1 MSYILDA
8 LKRAD
13 AERERGTVPGVHA
26 QPMPLPSLATERP
39 RRTWLIGG
47 AVAVAALLLAV
58 WVGRISTPGAPEP
71 AAAVSAVVTPRPAV
85 VAAAPAS
92 STEAVPSPGLTVTQP
107 SAAATKPP
115 IVRPTTPALASPAP
129 PAPAP
134 ATALRSAAP
143 ELAAAPVPPLALRVT
158 PALRVPAQ
166 ATPPTTGAST
176 PAIDK
181 RLYAISELPENIR
194 SQLPAL
200 AVTGSTYS
208 ESAALRTLIING
220 KVFQERDSLGP
231 DLRLEQ
237 IGPKAAVLNFRGYRY
252 QLGY

>member
-13 AERERGTVPGVHA
+13 AERERGTVPGIHA

-39 RRTWLIGG
+39 RRSWLIGG
-47 AVAVAALLLAV
+47 VAAMAALLLAV
-58 WVGRISTPGAPEP
+58 WVGRMSTPSAPEP
-71 AAAVSAVVTPRPAV
+71 AAAVSAVVAARPAV
-85 VAAAPAS
+85 VAAAPTPTPPA
-92 STEAVPSPGLTVTQP
+92 EAAPAPMT
-107 SAAATKPP
+107 AAKPTP
-115 IVRPTTPALASPAP
+115 DTAPTTPPTTPPTTAPLPAEPPVVRPTVP
-129 PAPAP
+129 PVA
-134 ATALRSAAP
+134 
-143 ELAAAPVPPLALRVT
+143 PLALRVT
-158 PALRVPAQ
+158 PTLRVPAQ
-166 ATPPTTGAST
+166 ATPPAPGASSAST

-194 SQLPAL
+194 SQLPPL

-208 ESAALRTLIING
+208 ESAPLRTLIING

-231 DLRLEQ
+231 DLQLEQ

-252 QLGY
+252 QLAY

>member
-13 AERERGTVPGVHA
+13 AERERGTVPGIHA

-39 RRTWLIGG
+39 RRNWLIGG
-47 AVAVAALLLAV
+47 LAAVAALLLAV
-58 WVGRISTPGAPEP
+58 WVGRMSTPGAPEP
-71 AAAVSAVVTPRPAV
+71 ATTVSAVVAARPALGV
-85 VAAAPAS
+85 AAPAPAPPA
-92 STEAVPSPGLTVTQP
+92 EAPPAAVT
-107 SAAATKPP
+107 AAKPTP
-115 IVRPTTPALASPAP
+115 DTAPTTPPTTPATTAPLPAEPPVVRPTVPPVAP
-129 PAPAP
+129 P
-134 ATALRSAAP
+134 
-143 ELAAAPVPPLALRVT
+143 ALRVT
-158 PALRVPAQ
+158 PALRIPAQ
-166 ATPPTTGAST
+166 ATPPATGAST

-194 SQLPAL
+194 SQLPPL